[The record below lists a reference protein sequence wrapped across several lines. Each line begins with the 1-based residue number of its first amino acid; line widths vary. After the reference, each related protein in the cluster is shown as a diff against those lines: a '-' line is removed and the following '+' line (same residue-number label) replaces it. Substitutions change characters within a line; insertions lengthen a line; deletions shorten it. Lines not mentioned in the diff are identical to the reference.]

1 MIHFTH
7 FHAPNVAKRYELVN
21 EHAVKKPAATFKS
34 GPYKK
39 TSVTSMGEFAVFLK
53 TLQPGDFITAG
64 VNQNQP
70 SGMCGLGEKDVHR
83 TKETFPFATGK
94 SGLGIFD
101 GDNLEELKLN
111 NIDSFAIAL
120 ERLIGNADYALSPS
134 ASSFISKPG
143 ECGKLRGMHAFV
155 FVDDANRIP
164 ETLEILHNRA
174 IILGYGYP
182 FITKAGIVLIR
193 SLVDL
198 AMKTSNQPC
207 YEGGAILAE
216 GLTQDRKISYRQHC
230 DEPRYLN
237 VVPLSLEEDA
247 EFEIKTKELTDS
259 VAEAAAAIRASWL
272 EEHGKKL
279 AAKGFEPG
287 TIKNILDAA
296 LSVEQPI
303 LSSDFEIY
311 TDNYGIKTVRK
322 LLADPEVYHEA
333 TCGDPLDPDDGVGKA
348 KIYTLNKDGRPAIHS
363 FAHGGATYILEED
376 LFRDLTDGDT
386 RDLTQKDISSKGL
399 DSNNSEGYLTDVANG
414 ARFAREFNDQL
425 LFIRDTQII
434 LRYDNSMGWEQAPST
449 APIQAAKIIVQAMR
463 DTAAEAYRQ
472 DLGNAKAM
480 LAEATRTSKEP
491 NLKAMINMAKTEDG
505 MSVALEELDA
515 DPYLLGVLN
524 GVVNLKTQ
532 TLILPSPDILVTKR
546 TNMRFDPDAECPGFE
561 CFLNQILPN
570 QLERE
575 FVIRWLGY
583 LLSGLVTLQFFLF
596 LFGSGSNGK
605 SVLVELMYWLLGD
618 YAQKINTEM
627 LMKQYRSSQSASP
640 DLVSLAGRRLIYC
653 NETTEGKRLD
663 DARVKELT
671 GGDTITGRV
680 PYAIQAVSFRPT
692 HKLVMV
698 GNHAPIIQDDSY
710 GMWRRIKLIPFTQKF
725 KEGDPGFDPDL
736 LDKLKAENAGILN
749 LLLAGFADFQK
760 SGIQAPQSLEDAT
773 NVYRSEQDLLEQW
786 IAENCTVSPTVSAKK
801 DNLYSDYEC
810 WCRESGVMAI
820 SRPRFSRK
828 LTTEKG
834 YAMKTDKR
842 TIIGIEITPWEQR
855 QEEVTEPQAKVTE
868 EVGGKSSGWGE
879 DDEGLVA
886 YATRVLCECD

>member
-155 FVDDANRIP
+155 FVDDASRIP

-182 FITKAGIVLIR
+182 FITRAGTVRIR

-376 LFRDLTDGDT
+376 LFTDLTKENCADTSISPITSEPKCILDLLTSYSATGDSEQMKSQMLEDKFVLLGLAIAGQWT
-386 RDLTQKDISSKGL
+386 TLYASPNTGKTLITIAELRKQIECGSVSGADVFYVNADDSYNAAVIKIEIAEQFGMHMLIPNHRNFKAKNMLPLIRGLIEQKKARNKIIVLDTLKKFTDLMDKKSA
-399 DSNNSEGYLTDVANG
+399 SEFGNI
-414 ARFAREFNDQL
+414 AREFIAAGGTLICLAHTNKHKDADGKGIYAGTSDIVDDSDCVYIIDKIGVDDLTGKHVVEFTNIKARGDVHTTASFEYTRDAGQTYQQL
-425 LFIRDTQII
+425 LGSVVRMDSQAVEVVKKKTAIEKQLELDEELIDAIRDCINAGPLPKNEMISKINKDSGFTHKQIRQV
-434 LRYDNSMGWEQAPST
+434 LRRYTGYSYADGARW
-449 APIQAAKIIVQAMR
+449 
-463 DTAAEAYRQ
+463 AEAKG
-472 DLGNAKAM
+472 DKNKSIF
-480 LAEATRTSKEP
+480 T
-491 NLKAMINMAKTEDG
+491 
-505 MSVALEELDA
+505 
-515 DPYLLGVLN
+515 LLHP
-524 GVVNLKTQ
+524 
-532 TLILPSPDILVTKR
+532 PSP
-546 TNMRFDPDAECPGFE
+546 
-561 CFLNQILPN
+561 
-570 QLERE
+570 
-575 FVIRWLGY
+575 
-583 LLSGLVTLQFFLF
+583 
-596 LFGSGSNGK
+596 
-605 SVLVELMYWLLGD
+605 
-618 YAQKINTEM
+618 
-627 LMKQYRSSQSASP
+627 
-640 DLVSLAGRRLIYC
+640 
-653 NETTEGKRLD
+653 
-663 DARVKELT
+663 
-671 GGDTITGRV
+671 
-680 PYAIQAVSFRPT
+680 
-692 HKLVMV
+692 
-698 GNHAPIIQDDSY
+698 
-710 GMWRRIKLIPFTQKF
+710 
-725 KEGDPGFDPDL
+725 
-736 LDKLKAENAGILN
+736 
-749 LLLAGFADFQK
+749 
-760 SGIQAPQSLEDAT
+760 
-773 NVYRSEQDLLEQW
+773 
-786 IAENCTVSPTVSAKK
+786 
-801 DNLYSDYEC
+801 
-810 WCRESGVMAI
+810 
-820 SRPRFSRK
+820 FS
-828 LTTEKG
+828 
-834 YAMKTDKR
+834 
-842 TIIGIEITPWEQR
+842 
-855 QEEVTEPQAKVTE
+855 
-868 EVGGKSSGWGE
+868 
-879 DDEGLVA
+879 
-886 YATRVLCECD
+886 